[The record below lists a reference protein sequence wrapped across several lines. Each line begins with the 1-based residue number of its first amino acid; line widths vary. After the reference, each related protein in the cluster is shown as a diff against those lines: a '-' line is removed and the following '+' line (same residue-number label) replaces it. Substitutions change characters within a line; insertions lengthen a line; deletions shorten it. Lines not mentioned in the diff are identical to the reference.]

1 MIYEVSVSYKKQNE
15 NGLEVSVKEVF
26 LVRGISFAEAE
37 QKAMALGGHLTT
49 SDFDITAIKES
60 AVADVIHNGEDGKFF
75 KVTFNFITT
84 DQNGHDKKT
93 KRFIYAE
100 SLDLDDAKQLFTD
113 SQKNSMLDYE
123 VVGVQETKITE
134 YITE

>member
-1 MIYEVSVSYKKQNE
+1 MIYEASVAYKKQNE

-26 LVRGISFAEAE
+26 LVQAISFAEAE
-37 QKAMALGGHLTT
+37 QKAMAFGGQFTM
-49 SDFDITAIKES
+49 SNFDITAIKES

>member
-1 MIYEVSVSYKKQNE
+1 MIYEVSVAYKKQNE

-26 LVRGISFAEAE
+26 LVQAISFAEAE
-37 QKAMALGGHLTT
+37 QKSMALGGHLTT